1 MKIRGNEHK
10 MPSKGHGIISNQ
22 VVGTIVDIV
31 FVLNGGRILLMAVL
45 ASEFRNALHV
55 IDT

>member
-22 VVGTIVDIV
+22 VVVTIVDIV